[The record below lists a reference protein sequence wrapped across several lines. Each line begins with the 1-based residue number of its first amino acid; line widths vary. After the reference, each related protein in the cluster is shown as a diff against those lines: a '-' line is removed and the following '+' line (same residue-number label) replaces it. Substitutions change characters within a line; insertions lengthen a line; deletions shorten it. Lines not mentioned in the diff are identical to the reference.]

1 MLLISLPMK
10 YTAHQRFTALRRA
23 LAALTLVL
31 VASGCAPDAMNNMQ
45 ATGFNAYLNT
55 LATQC
60 DPLVI
65 GNNNVGQWLKE
76 PSNASPNYT
85 YFLDMTSR
93 LYYGKIS
100 AAAYR
105 ESITAFLGPGSS
117 NPRSFDCIFSNFS
130 AQRPSASPP

>member
-1 MLLISLPMK
+1 MK
-10 YTAHQRFTALRRA
+10 TTAHERFTAPWRA
-23 LAALTLVL
+23 CAALTLAL
-31 VASGCAPDAMNNMQ
+31 AAAGCAPDAMNNMQ

-60 DPLVI
+60 NPLVI

-100 AAAYR
+100 AGAYR
-105 ESITAFLGPGSS
+105 EGITAFLGPGSS
-117 NPRSFDCIFSNFS
+117 NALSFD
-130 AQRPSASPP
+130 